1 MWKFIEMEEKKKY
14 KGLWWLSTFVFTG
27 LLLLAIF
34 THWPWLTMILPFATT
49 SFVKAMDVI

>member
-1 MWKFIEMEEKKKY
+1 MEEKKKY